1 MKEQAKLRAQQEKEA
16 QKEAKRKK
24 QEEKKKAKEF
34 KKQQAKAQAHS
45 KGRTTTLISFHNPPR
60 LVNLA
65 SFVRLSSSTRYVC
78 RGSLLSLSL
87 SVCVCVCVCCE
98 RSRHHRQNRTGRSW
112 TRWQQY

>member
-34 KKQQAKAQAHS
+34 KKQQAKEQAHA

-65 SFVRLSSSTRYVC
+65 SFVRLSSSALC
-78 RGSLLSLSL
+78 LP
-87 SVCVCVCVCCE
+87 
-98 RSRHHRQNRTGRSW
+98 
-112 TRWQQY
+112 